1 MALLGMVESCSIIS
15 SFEGIFL
22 CREEVY
28 RRDITSIR
36 KKDKERKEER
46 KSPACSLTGS
56 CSKINTNLEEEEK
69 ITTGEK

>member
-22 CREEVY
+22 CGEEVY
-28 RRDITSIR
+28 SRDITSV

-46 KSPACSLTGS
+46 KIPACSLLDG
-56 CSKINTNLEEEEK
+56 
-69 ITTGEK
+69 

>member
-22 CREEVY
+22 CGEEVCS
-28 RRDITSIR
+28 RDITSIKKE

-46 KSPACSLTGS
+46 KNSACSLPDG
-56 CSKINTNLEEEEK
+56 
-69 ITTGEK
+69 